1 MNARFKRRT
10 ISIVTIS
17 AVLLL
22 CFALSSPVCAE
33 TITLKMQSAL
43 PVTSNYYKE
52 MVNCVETI
60 KQRTGG
66 EVVMNLFPPGALV
79 KPLEILDSVK
89 RGAVEGAISTGAY
102 AVKKMPEGL
111 VEATMPMS
119 FTGPRF
125 SYEAAAQGYE
135 FIYEWRDGKILKI
148 FQEQYA
154 KHKIHLVGECLAS
167 SYGFMTTF
175 PIERLEDMKG
185 KKYRSYGLYSVM
197 VKSLG
202 ASPTSIANSEQYMAL
217 QRGTVDGTVY
227 TYSSLDTY
235 NLKEVIKTVV
245 FPPVM
250 QTPSVNMIINM
261 KVWNKISKENQQIIN
276 TAYREHSEKFSRI
289 ALEDEKRAIENAQK
303 EGRINL
309 VTLPPEDVQELKAAA
324 RQSWPIAA
332 KKSETSAQLIDL
344 LTEYLKEKGTY

>member
-1 MNARFKRRT
+1 MNLRSKRNFLQIIGLAAAFLIT
-10 ISIVTIS
+10 MIST
-17 AVLLL
+17 
-22 CFALSSPVCAE
+22 PVYAK

-60 KQRTGG
+60 EQRTDG

-79 KPLEILDSVK
+79 KPLAILDAVK

-119 FTGPRF
+119 FSGPRF

-135 FIYEWRDGKILKI
+135 FLYDWRDGLILKI

-154 KHKIHLVGECLAS
+154 EHKIHLVGECLAS

-175 PIERLEDMKG
+175 PVKRLSDMKG

-202 ASPTSIANSEQYMAL
+202 AAPTSIANSEQYMAL

-250 QTPSVNMIINM
+250 QTPSVNMLINM
-261 KVWNKISKENQQIIN
+261 KVWNKIPKKNQEIISA
-276 TAYREHSEKFSRI
+276 AYREHSEIFSRI
-289 ALEDEKRAIENAQK
+289 ALADEKRAIENAQK
-303 EGRINL
+303 EGRIEL
-309 VTLPPEDVQELKAAA
+309 VTLPPEDVEELKAAA
-324 RQSWPIAA
+324 RASWPVAA
-332 KKSETSAQLIDL
+332 KKSETSAKLIDL
-344 LTEYLKEKGTY
+344 LTEYLKEKGVY